1 MRFALAALAGL
12 ALVAAAPASALTVE
26 AKISPEFQTKLEK
39 DYGAREARILTE
51 ALVSKIETTFARQGV
66 RADRVVVTIEDAKP
80 NRPTMQQISD
90 TPGLDPM
97 RSISVGGA
105 RVTGTAYD
113 ATGAS
118 IGMLE
123 YDWYET
129 DLSSAIGSTTWTD
142 ARWSFDRFAR
152 RFADRLNA
160 SDPG

>member
-1 MRFALAALAGL
+1 MRFALVALAGL
-12 ALVAAAPASALTVE
+12 ALVAAPASALTVE
-26 AKISPEFQTKLEK
+26 AKVSPEFQTKLED
-39 DYGAREARILTE
+39 DYGVREARILTQ
-51 ALVSKIETTFARQGV
+51 ALTTKVEGAFARQGV

-97 RSISVGGA
+97 RSVSVGGA

-113 ATGAS
+113 ARGTAMGT
-118 IGMLE
+118 LE

-129 DLSSAIGSTTWTD
+129 DLTNVIASTTWSD

-152 RFADRLNA
+152 RFADRLN
-160 SDPG
+160 STDPG